1 MIAGG
6 RLLRHIVGNRQIS
19 TTPVKLALHPYLA
32 HIRYQLDNHREL
44 DDVNPQNQLWVHRG
58 LAYRIIGT
66 KGETIQNIK
75 RQSGA
80 LVRVDTDNV
89 ENGKVCIN
97 LEGTSKACADAKRMI
112 EDKIAETTIWVPK
125 KMAGRI
131 IGEGGKMLQDIK
143 TQSGAIVNLYDDD
156 ESDEVCVS
164 IEGPPKKCTDA
175 KRMVEEI
182 LNESTTIWA
191 PVTHI
196 GMIIGRRGAIVNAIK
211 KDTNV
216 DEIDIHS
223 ASVKYGLVPVIIKGP
238 AKERAAAVE
247 EINKIINRP

>member
-19 TTPVKLALHPYLA
+19 TTPVKPALHPYLA

-125 KMAGRI
+125 KMARRI
-131 IGEGGKMLQDIK
+131 IGEGGKMVQDIK

-164 IEGPPKKCTDA
+164 IEGPPKKCADA